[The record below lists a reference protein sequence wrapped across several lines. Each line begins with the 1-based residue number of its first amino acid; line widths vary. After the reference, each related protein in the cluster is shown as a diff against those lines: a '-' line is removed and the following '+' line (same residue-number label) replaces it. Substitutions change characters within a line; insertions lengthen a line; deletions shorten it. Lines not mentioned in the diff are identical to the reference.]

1 MVDYV
6 TRSFIEEDKAVEAGR
21 WPALEAIQRLTV
33 PFPQFPQWRGIPAFG
48 LGSSIGGGASAA
60 SASRAVAAAP
70 QQQQQQRQLFPAIPA
85 LLRPQVAA
93 AAVADRVTA
102 GPGGQR
108 KRGSSAS
115 ASASGFNAT

>member
-70 QQQQQQRQLFPAIPA
+70 QQQQQRQLFPAIPA